1 MLQDGTAPKQPKAL
15 ADIDI
20 EMLTAAAVA
29 ALEPDAHL
37 QHFLNAGLRVDG
49 RGFRSVRAMGV
60 SHEPL
65 AMSSLSRSGSAA
77 VDAGAAAP
85 PAADAAPAADGVA
98 GSALVS
104 LGATRVLASISL
116 QVGVPDLA
124 APADGD
130 VEVAVK
136 FAPFSKQPAERAT
149 ALSETFRDLLLR
161 GRVVSLPDLCIEE
174 RRCAWKL
181 CVAVLVLNDDGGV
194 FDAGLVAAVAAL
206 SGVSLPATM
215 LDDEGVVKLVRGQP
229 SARLPLRT
237 SLVPLTCGV
246 AVQRSGGGGGG
257 GGGSEVAL
265 LADLNS
271 AEEGLVAAVITVVSD
286 GDGKI
291 CGVFKPGG
299 RAVAQTVV
307 EECIALC
314 VERGGS
320 LKLAAG
326 LGADGPTAE
335 GTAGSDSPAK
345 KKRRK

>member
-1 MLQDGTAPKQPKAL
+1 MLDGTAPKHLPKAL

-77 VDAGAAAP
+77 VDAAAAAP
-85 PAADAAPAADGVA
+85 PAADAAPTADGVA

-229 SARLPLRT
+229 SVRLPLRT

-246 AVQRSGGGGGG
+246 AVQRSGGGGG
-257 GGGSEVAL
+257 EVAL

-271 AEEGLVAAVITVVSD
+271 AEEGLVAAAITVVSD

-314 VERGGS
+314 VERGGL

-335 GTAGSDSPAK
+335 GKAGSDSPAK
-345 KKRRK
+345 KKRRKK